1 MRWFCKMAVAALG
14 VTAAMICTVASGPEG
29 ASRDAGG
36 ATGVGNSSDAGST
49 TPGEGKKKTYDV
61 AAYIWPAY
69 HNDPRWSEIG
79 LFPDGKGEWE
89 AVYSARPKFEGH
101 RQPRVPLWGYFDE
114 TDPRMQEKII
124 RTATKYG
131 VNTFIFDWYWF
142 DNRPFLE
149 DVLDKGFL
157 GARNNGKMKFY
168 LMWANHL
175 ATAYW
180 DRHES
185 DKSKYYWR
193 GEVTREVFEG
203 FTDHIIRDYFTRDN
217 YYIIDGK
224 PVFAIYEVGTF
235 IRGVGGIDEA
245 REALESL
252 RAKCVKAGLPGVHIQ
267 AIMWSALPETPS
279 RVAAVGAA
287 GEAAGSAAGDAA
299 GGAVGSA
306 AGGAAGEAAGSAA
319 GDGGVSQENT
329 LRTLGFDSITNYQ
342 WCHLVPAN
350 MDYQSWGEKGQ
361 AFYEKYDREISVP
374 YFPHVSI
381 DWDNN
386 PRYPG
391 PAQPCVTGVTPEK
404 FEGFLRKAK
413 AYADAHPDQPPLVT
427 INAWNEWSEGS
438 CLEPDT
444 YYKYGFL
451 KAVKKVFK

>member
-1 MRWFCKMAVAALG
+1 MTR
-14 VTAAMICTVASGPEG
+14 
-29 ASRDAGG
+29 
-36 ATGVGNSSDAGST
+36 
-49 TPGEGKKKTYDV
+49 
-61 AAYIWPAY
+61 
-69 HNDPRWSEIG
+69 
-79 LFPDGKGEWE
+79 
-89 AVYSARPKFEGH
+89 
-101 RQPRVPLWGYFDE
+101 
-114 TDPRMQEKII
+114 
-124 RTATKYG
+124 YG
-131 VNTFIFDWYWF
+131 INTFIFDWYWF
-142 DNRPFLE
+142 ENRPFLE
-149 DVLDKGFL
+149 DVLNKGFF

-203 FTDHIIRDYFTRDN
+203 FTDHIIRDYFSRGN
-217 YYIIDGK
+217 YYKIDGK

-235 IRGVGGIDEA
+235 IRGVGGLEEA
-245 REALESL
+245 QEALESL
-252 RAKCVKAGLPGVHIQ
+252 RAKCLKAGLPGVHIQ
-267 AIMWSALPETPS
+267 AIMWNALPETPS
-279 RVAAVGAA
+279 RDP
-287 GEAAGSAAGDAA
+287 GEGSD
-299 GGAVGSA
+299 
-306 AGGAAGEAAGSAA
+306 
-319 GDGGVSQENT
+319 GDGGMSQENT

-361 AFYEKYDREISVP
+361 AFYEKYDKEISVP

-391 PAQPCVTGVTPEK
+391 PAQPCVNGVTPEK
-404 FEGFLRKAK
+404 FEGFLRTAK
-413 AYADAHPDQPPLVT
+413 AYVDAHPHQPPLVT

-451 KAVKKVFK
+451 KAVKRVFK

>member
-1 MRWFCKMAVAALG
+1 MRKIWNMTVAVLGVAAAMAC
-14 VTAAMICTVASGPEG
+14 VTACGRQGAENGGTQGTNSGT
-29 ASRDAGG
+29 R
-36 ATGVGNSSDAGST
+36 
-49 TPGEGKKKTYDV
+49 GKKAYDV

-69 HNDPRWSEIG
+69 HNDPRWGEIG

-89 AVYSARPKFEGH
+89 AVYSAEPKFEGH

-114 TDPRMQEKII
+114 SDPKMQEKII
-124 RTATKYG
+124 RKATKYG

-142 DNRPFLE
+142 ENRPFLE
-149 DVLDKGFL
+149 DVLNKGFL

-193 GEVTREVFEG
+193 GEVSREVFEG
-203 FTDHIIRDYFTRDN
+203 FTDHIIRDYFSRGN
-217 YYIIDGK
+217 YYTIDGK

-235 IRGVGGIDEA
+235 IRGLGGLEEA

-252 RAKCVKAGLPGVHIQ
+252 RAKCVKAGLPGVHLQ

-279 RVAAVGAA
+279 RDP
-287 GEAAGSAAGDAA
+287 GEAT
-299 GGAVGSA
+299 VN
-306 AGGAAGEAAGSAA
+306 
-319 GDGGVSQENT
+319 QENT
-329 LRTLGFDSITNYQ
+329 LKTLGFDSITNYQ

-361 AFYEKYDREISVP
+361 EFYAKYDREFSVP

-391 PAQPCVTGVTPEK
+391 PAQPCVTDVTPEK

-413 AYADAHPDQPPLVT
+413 AYVDAHPDQPPMVT

-451 KAVKKVFK
+451 KAVRRVFK